1 MRRVK
6 EEKTVIDIVKNTYQ
20 RSCRIIEQYYYNN
33 IYVSEKELRQ
43 AEMCKER
50 IHSELKYLSEMNYL
64 FIKNEIIDGKS
75 GNWYQGLMSTP
86 TYYRN
91 RKKAYATFIKNLED

>member
-1 MRRVK
+1 
-6 EEKTVIDIVKNTYQ
+6 
-20 RSCRIIEQYYYNN
+20 
-33 IYVSEKELRQ
+33 
-43 AEMCKER
+43 
-50 IHSELKYLSEMNYL
+50 MNYL